1 MTEFVLETQGLT
13 KFYGGKAAVDH
24 IDLKIP
30 RGCICGFVG
39 RNGSGKTTAIKLMLG
54 FLKPTAGSSRLLGCD
69 SQNLTPAIRQ
79 RIGYVAEGHRLIRW
93 ITIAEIAKFQSAFFH
108 EQPASA
114 KQGEAG
120 LATAEPGVAGW
131 DSKFFWDMIEYFDLP
146 KKQKIKHL
154 SNGQRAQVS
163 LALTLAPNPELLIM
177 DDPTLGLDAAIRRQF
192 LEGMIELIMR
202 QGRTILFSSHI
213 LGDIERVADKIVVIE
228 KGAIRADCSLEQF
241 RTAVKKV
248 KVVFGQASPE
258 KIDIEGLLHSRRYD
272 KELELV
278 LVGTAD
284 EKIAEWA
291 KSSGATDYQTIN
303 MNLEDQFIEYTASTR
318 QTKPFK
324 WEEI

>member
-1 MTEFVLETQGLT
+1 MTEYVLETQGLT
-13 KFYGGKAAVDH
+13 KFYGDKLALDH

-39 RNGSGKTTAIKLMLG
+39 RNGSGKTTAIKLLLG

-69 SQNLTPAIRQ
+69 SQDLTPAIRQ
-79 RIGYVAEGHRLIRW
+79 RIGYAAEGHYLFRDE
-93 ITIAEIAKFQSAFFH
+93 TIGNLAGFHSAFFPN
-108 EQPASA
+108 Q
-114 KQGEAG
+114 
-120 LATAEPGVAGW
+120 W
-131 DSKFFWDMIEYFDLP
+131 DGQLFWDMIEYFGLS

-154 SNGQRAQVS
+154 SNGQRAQIS

-213 LGDIERVADKIVVIE
+213 LGDIDRVADRIVVLE
-228 KGAIRADCSLEQF
+228 KGIIRADCSLEQF

-248 KVVFGQASPE
+248 RFVFSQSPPQT
-258 KIDIEGLLHSRRYD
+258 IDIEGLLNSRRAD
-272 KELELV
+272 KELEMV

-291 KSSGATDYQTIN
+291 KSAGAEEYQIIKQ
-303 MNLEDQFIEYTASTR
+303 NLEDQFIEYTAPAGR
-318 QTKPFK
+318 NKPFA
-324 WEEI
+324 WEAK